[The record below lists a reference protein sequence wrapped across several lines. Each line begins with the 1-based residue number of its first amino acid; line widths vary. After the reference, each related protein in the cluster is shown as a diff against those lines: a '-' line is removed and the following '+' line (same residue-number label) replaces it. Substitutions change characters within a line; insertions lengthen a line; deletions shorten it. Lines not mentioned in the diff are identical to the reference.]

1 MLRRIKSSLAYR
13 LPNLYRQISKLRR
26 ITVAGNKTKSTQVVL
41 MMTGKYHVDMTR
53 LAVQSIA
60 NSWDSLPQLII
71 TTDGTISTDS
81 ISKKLSFWPGELSVQ
96 DWQETADYHSA
107 KQRPALVNYAN
118 THPFGKKMAIIL
130 RHAEKQPVV
139 WVDSDVLFFSDF
151 TRYIPQNIKGFAC
164 GGSEDFMAAYHD
176 AVLKKFEFHLPALYH
191 FNAGIL
197 FASGEKIYEDFALEN
212 VLNAIHPDY
221 DFCTEQTIFALIAS
235 KSLGIIWPLEL
246 IKSFSSDT
254 QQMKGMVTKNVIAR
268 HCTSNVRHL
277 FWRDALFRV

>member
-13 LPNLYRQISKLRR
+13 LPKLYRQILKLKR
-26 ITVAGNKTKSTQVVL
+26 ITVAGNKSKSTQVVL
-41 MMTGKYHVDMTR
+41 MMTGKYHLDMTR
-53 LAVQSIA
+53 LAVLSIA
-60 NSWDSLPQLII
+60 NSWDILPRLII
-71 TTDGTISTDS
+71 ITDGTIA
-81 ISKKLSFWPGELSVQ
+81 INNVIKKLSFWPGELSVQ

-118 THPFGKKMAIIL
+118 AHPFGKKMAIIL
-130 RHAEKQPVV
+130 HHANKQPVV
-139 WVDSDVLFFSDF
+139 WVDSDVLFFNDF

-164 GGSEDFMAAYHD
+164 GGSEDFMAAYHE
-176 AVLKKFEFHLPALYH
+176 AVLKKFDFQLPALYH

-197 FASGEKIYEDFALEN
+197 LAFGEGIYEDFTLEN

-235 KSLGIIWPLEL
+235 KSLGIIWPLEV

-254 QQMKGMVTKNVIAR
+254 QQVKGMATKNVVAR
-268 HCTSNVRHL
+268 HYTSNVRHL
-277 FWRDALFRV
+277 FWRDAIFRV